1 MKKLPVTF
9 ETITP
14 LFTGD
19 CNQEMTEIKPTS
31 IMGSL
36 RFWFEVICHF
46 SGKFNNEAYSKNEL
60 NAKEFKGFIK
70 EKPDTTS
77 EEIQKEF
84 KLSPTAFYFGC
95 TGWKSRI
102 GIEKIHASEESNLG
116 NFLSNPEVI
125 YFDKYV
131 TNPIWKECS
140 LKDYKRKDKREKQKL
155 SSWFLPN
162 QYFCGKFEITFSL
175 PDKSLKE
182 NILFPVLSFIQEYGF
197 LGGKNNLGYG
207 RVKILNPSFTNKEMI
222 ILRKKIDYTALIR
235 SKQLKE
241 SEMVNYSSDKMEVL
255 WLQEVIEKTHKH
267 QKYYK
272 IDNPFCSFIEN
283 YEKENFNLKDEQPK
297 LTYQDSIK
305 CLLLIKSK
313 MRSRIK
319 FSKKRHFYFGS
330 IKKENY
336 YEYIKSK
343 KYEVTGPNA
352 TKIIPLIRENKRG
365 FLAIPGII
373 EMEETINEKQ

>member
-125 YFDKYV
+125 YFDKYM

-255 WLQEVIEKTHKH
+255 WLEEKKENKQNQRQYSQTDNTICAEIEEFEVKH
-267 QKYYK
+267 FGQIIPY
-272 IDNPFCSFIEN
+272 IDN
-283 YEKENFNLKDEQPK
+283 
-297 LTYQDSIK
+297 IK
-305 CLLLIKSK
+305 CLLLLKSK
-313 MRSRIK
+313 MRKNISDR
-319 FSKKRHFYFGS
+319 FQRHYFFGS
-330 IKKENY
+330 SSEKKEFFFYWNG
-336 YEYIKSK
+336 K
-343 KYEVTGPNA
+343 KYEKIHYPNA